1 VKGGRFAERQ
11 KNSASPSP
19 PSRFGHPPASQVPP
33 KQRKTRKIS
42 AQALLEDVER
52 YPDAYCYE
60 RAQRFGCSSTAIH
73 KALKRYNISY
83 KKRPPATRKP
93 TEGSEKTS

>member
-1 VKGGRFAERQ
+1 MDDSQSRKRIRHRHLHHHALET
-11 KNSASPSP
+11 PSG
-19 PSRFGHPPASQVPP
+19 SSNPP

-60 RAQRFGCSSTAIH
+60 RAQRFGCSHTAIH

-83 KKRPPATRKP
+83 KKRPTATRKP